1 MRTAL
6 ALVLLAACY
15 RQPRTVEPKPDFQ
28 SGIGQWHATRGP
40 SDPTAPLAKDPE
52 VTEGGGVISMAPV
65 GPVTNPVTPTVGEQ
79 PSTIDQAK
87 STDTANNGQPAV
99 VVAPTVAPPPV
110 TTAPVVNPPGTTT
123 APVSGPVT
131 GAGPNGPGTGTGP
144 ATPTG
149 PGTGAGTPTPS
160 NPGPSAG
167 TGPRGS
173 TPGTR

>member
-1 MRTAL
+1 M
-6 ALVLLAACY
+6 
-15 RQPRTVEPKPDFQ
+15 
-28 SGIGQWHATRGP
+28 
-40 SDPTAPLAKDPE
+40 PLAKDPE
-52 VTEGGGVISMAPV
+52 VTEGGGRLSMAPV

-87 STDTANNGQPAV
+87 STDTMNNGQPATV
-99 VVAPTVAPPPV
+99 FAPTVAAPV
-110 TTAPVVNPPGTTT
+110 AAPVVNPPGTTT
-123 APVSGPVT
+123 TPVTGPVT

-149 PGTGAGTPTPS
+149 PGTGARTPTPS

-167 TGPRGS
+167 SGPRGS

>member
-1 MRTAL
+1 MRIAL
-6 ALVLLAACY
+6 ALVIALTACT
-15 RQPRTVEPKPDFQ
+15 RQPKPAQPTADFQ

-40 SDPTAPLAKDPE
+40 SDPNMPLAKDPE
-52 VTEGGGVISMAPV
+52 VTEGGGRISMAPV
-65 GPVTNPVTPTVGEQ
+65 GPVTSPVTQSVSEQ
-79 PSTIDQAK
+79 PSTV
-87 STDTANNGQPAV
+87 TTNNGQPAI
-99 VVAPTVAPPPV
+99 VVAPTVAPPV
-110 TTAPVVNPPGTTT
+110 APPIVNPPGTTT
-123 APVSGPVT
+123 APVNGPVA

-160 NPGPSAG
+160 NPGPTAG

>member
-6 ALVLLAACY
+6 ALILLAACT
-15 RQPRTVEPKPDFQ
+15 RTPKPVEPAPDFQ

-40 SDPTAPLAKDPE
+40 SDPNMPLAKDPE
-52 VTEGGGVISMAPV
+52 VTEGGGRISMAPV
-65 GPVTNPVTPTVGEQ
+65 GPPPQVVTPTVGEQ

-87 STDTANNGQPAV
+87 STDTMNNGQPAT
-99 VVAPTVAPPPV
+99 VVAPTVAPPV
-110 TTAPVVNPPGTTT
+110 AAPIVNPPGTPAPT
-123 APVSGPVT
+123 APVNGPVT

-149 PGTGAGTPTPS
+149 PGTGAGAPTPS